1 MISFI
6 ITAYNAEKSI
16 KRAID
21 SIIANQSKTTLE
33 YEIIIINDGSTDK
46 TEEVINKGLVK
57 VYEKQT
63 NMEEKELRYIC
74 KGINILYL
82 KTKNGGVSRARNIGI
97 KNAKGEYIIF
107 VDSDDYISEN
117 LLKDIEKYINEGIE
131 LIKWNP
137 IFVDNNGKE
146 LKKENTFSFDKCTG
160 IEGFDKLFGK
170 DNLISCLWN
179 YSIKKS
185 LIPKF
190 PEDRYHEDFRN
201 IPLIILNAK
210 SMCLIDKYEYYYVQ
224 TENSIMRENN
234 EEKQRK
240 KIEDILKNF
249 DELLV
254 DIKGLNLPKKTDEN
268 IKIFLTN
275 SLTVILPE
283 LTNKNKEFFVEELKK
298 RKISQY
304 IKIRNPK
311 QIIKKQLMKMKGY

>member
-1 MISFI
+1 MVSFI

-16 KRAID
+16 KRAIN
-21 SIIANQSKTTLE
+21 SIVSNQVNTSIE
-33 YEIIIINDGSTDK
+33 YEIIIIDDGSTDK

-57 VYEKQT
+57 VYEKQI
-63 NMEEKELRYIC
+63 NLEEKELKYIC
-74 KGINILYL
+74 NGINILYI
-82 KTKNGGVSRARNIGI
+82 KTKNGGVSKARNTGV

-107 VDSDDYISEN
+107 VDSDDYISSS
-117 LLKDIEKYINEGIE
+117 LLKDIENYIEEGIE

-137 IFVDNNGKE
+137 IFVDDNGKE
-146 LKKENTFSFDKCTG
+146 LKKEKVFSFDKCTG

-179 YSIKKS
+179 YAIKKS
-185 LIPKF
+185 LIPRF
-190 PEDRYHEDFRN
+190 PEGRYHEDFRN

-224 TENSIMRENN
+224 TENSIMRGCA

-240 KIEDILKNF
+240 KAEDMLKNF
-249 DELLV
+249 DELLM
-254 DIKGLNLPKKTDEN
+254 DIKEMKLPKNTDEN

-283 LTNKNKEFFVEELKK
+283 LTNENKEFFAEELRK

-311 QIIKKQLMKMKGY
+311 QLIKKQLMKMKGY